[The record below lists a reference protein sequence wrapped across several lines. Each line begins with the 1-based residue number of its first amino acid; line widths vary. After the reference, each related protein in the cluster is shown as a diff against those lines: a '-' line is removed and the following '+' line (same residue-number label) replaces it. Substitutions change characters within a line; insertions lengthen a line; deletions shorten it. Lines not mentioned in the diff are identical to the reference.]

1 MKRKFSNEL
10 WLKMH
15 KLDVIYTGGP
25 RGRKE
30 KCVTIPEK
38 YLYIGNEAFLND
50 VKLRRVKFPPKC
62 RFIGKNA
69 FRKCSLEKE
78 LLFPETVEFLM
89 QGCFAQ
95 NVHLRKVRFPDSL
108 KRMDGEAFRE
118 CTRLCTA
125 VFPKDCEIRI

>member
-50 VKLRRVKFPPKC
+50 VKAKTSEVSAQVQIHRKKC
-62 RFIGKNA
+62 VSKVQPGKRIA
-69 FRKCSLEKE
+69 FS
-78 LLFPETVEFLM
+78 
-89 QGCFAQ
+89 
-95 NVHLRKVRFPDSL
+95 
-108 KRMDGEAFRE
+108 
-118 CTRLCTA
+118 
-125 VFPKDCEIRI
+125 

>member
-62 RFIGKNA
+62 RFIGKMRFESAAWKKNC
-69 FRKCSLEKE
+69 F
-78 LLFPETVEFLM
+78 FL
-89 QGCFAQ
+89 
-95 NVHLRKVRFPDSL
+95 RP
-108 KRMDGEAFRE
+108 
-118 CTRLCTA
+118 
-125 VFPKDCEIRI
+125 